1 MKLDWIIES
10 QDILKVNDLI
20 DRNKNKIFY
29 KQRLEKN
36 IYKKEVISDRERIWK
51 SIIVCLLT
59 SQQNSSAESPVARFS
74 GLKPF
79 PLSLEICQSESKQL
93 EKFIADK
100 LKSFGGIR
108 FYDRIANLL
117 IKNFEYLEM
126 SNWIILSEINKSL
139 ANRNLNVKT
148 QIQLERECA
157 KKVQDKLMGFG
168 PKQSRNLLQML
179 GLTVYEIPI
188 DSRITKWLNNELNFP
203 ITVSVAT
210 LQDLNFYCFV
220 SDAIQNLCEK
230 CHIEPCLF
238 DAAVFIEGD
247 KGEWTL
253 ENSIF

>member
-1 MKLDWIIES
+1 MKLNWIIEN
-10 QDILKVNDLI
+10 QDIVKINDLI
-20 DRNKNKIFY
+20 HRNKNKIFY
-29 KQRLEKN
+29 RNRLEKN
-36 IYKKEVISDRERIWK
+36 IHKKGIISDKEKIWK
-51 SIIVCLLT
+51 SIVVCLLT
-59 SQQNSSAESPVARFS
+59 SQQNSSAQSPIAKFS
-74 GLKPF
+74 ALNLF
-79 PLSLEICQSESKQL
+79 PLDLNICKSESEKL
-93 EKFIADK
+93 ESFIAFT
-100 LKSFGGIR
+100 LKNFGGIR

-117 IKNFEYLEM
+117 IKNFDYLEVSGWM
-126 SNWIILSEINKSL
+126 ILNEIITALSDG
-139 ANRNLNVKT
+139 NLDRRTRIV
-148 QIQLERECA
+148 LERESA
-157 KKVQDKLMGFG
+157 KKIQDNLKGFG

-203 ITVSVAT
+203 ITVSVTT

-230 CHIEPCLF
+230 CNVEPCLF